1 MTSRKLVLPSKLTEV
16 SEVVMILINMV
27 VIISPPIIHTTPRSF
42 PGIVFGALSPYLK
55 KKKYILSLRTD
66 FDCQV
71 QVGQS
76 EGRILVSA

>member
-55 KKKYILSLRTD
+55 KKYILSLRSD